1 METQSTTVHPL
12 ITKRHSPR
20 AFSNQPVEAEKMD
33 ALFEAARWA
42 ASSYNEQPWRF
53 IVASKG
59 DEAYATLLEGLNPW
73 NRSWAEAAPV
83 LVYGLAKKHFSHND
97 APNRHSWYDLG
108 AAIAN
113 LSIQAADLD
122 LYLHQMAGI
131 FPDQMH
137 EALNVPDEYEV
148 VVALAIGYKGDPSSL
163 PADLAEK
170 ETAPRSRKPL
180 TEVVFAGQWGGS

>member
-1 METQSTTVHPL
+1 METTTAIHPL

-20 AFSNQPVEAEKMD
+20 AFADTPVEAEKLD

-59 DEAYATLLEGLNPW
+59 DAAYETLLEGLNPW

-83 LVYGLAKKHFSHND
+83 LVYGIAKKHFSHNN
-97 APNRHSWYDLG
+97 AENRHAWYDLG
-108 AAIAN
+108 AAVAN
-113 LSIQAADLD
+113 FSIQAAELD

-131 FPDQMH
+131 FPDKME

-148 VVALAIGYKGDPSSL
+148 VVALALGYKGDVTSL
-163 PADLAEK
+163 PADLQEK
-170 ETAPRSRKPL
+170 ETAPRQRKPL
-180 TEVVFAGQWGGS
+180 TELVFAGTWGG